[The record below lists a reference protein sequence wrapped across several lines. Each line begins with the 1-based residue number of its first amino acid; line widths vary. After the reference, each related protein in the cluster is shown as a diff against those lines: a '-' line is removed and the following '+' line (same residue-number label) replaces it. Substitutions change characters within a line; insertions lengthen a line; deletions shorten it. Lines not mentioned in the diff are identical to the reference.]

1 MIINNQELANSLF
14 VMRMR
19 KLFIILWML
28 LPMAGWAQGPV
39 TIKQVMDE
47 MHRTRDVNFVYDSS
61 LNVGQAYRGPDVKS
75 LSLKEAL
82 QRLFRDSGI
91 GYTVKGKRN
100 GNKLGDIING
110 AENRVGTMLS

>member
-1 MIINNQELANSLF
+1 
-14 VMRMR
+14 
-19 KLFIILWML
+19 
-28 LPMAGWAQGPV
+28 MAGWAQGPV

-61 LNVGQAYRGPDVKS
+61 LNVGQAYRGLDVKS

-91 GYTVKGKRN
+91 GYTVKGKY
-100 GNKLGDIING
+100 
-110 AENRVGTMLS
+110 VMLKAYPQPLPKEKGKTKR